1 MDVTLSGNVQAAPPP
16 PPTPAA
22 PAAGTSGY
30 APSVAAEVVAVPQT
44 APAPAPAPAPGEGG
58 RPAERTA
65 EPDVLPRAVREINTS
80 IQAYGRHLD
89 VRFHEATGRR
99 VVTVY
104 DSVTNEAVREI
115 PPERVLDA
123 HANILELAGLFVD
136 SRG

>member
-1 MDVTLSGNVQAAPPP
+1 MDVTRTGNVQAAPPP
-16 PPTPAA
+16 PPPSTAGTYVGAPAAAPAA
-22 PAAGTSGY
+22 PA
-30 APSVAAEVVAVPQT
+30 PV
-44 APAPAPAPAPGEGG
+44 APAPAPSAPLPTDSRPGE
-58 RPAERTA
+58 RAIEADP
-65 EPDVLPRAVREINTS
+65 LPRAVREINTS
-80 IQAYGRHLD
+80 IQTYGRHLD